1 MDVTGTID
9 SFDGIL
15 ARLNPEQADTLRNK
29 VMALRQDGGFFTMRV
44 ESADGT
50 RIFEAEG
57 RRSLGPEGSARS
69 DAVWLTDV
77 SEIAH
82 KTTDL
87 LHRAEQLIAR
97 NGEYRDAFDLFRTPI
112 WVRGDGLN
120 IVYCNQAFA
129 DAVEATDPDS
139 AVTAGAEITSGPTG
153 WGRAL
158 ANEAI
163 TTGAPVTRS
172 GHVVVGGARKFMEIT
187 EFPLGDSTGSW
198 QVVGFAVDRSDAEEA
213 QADLSRHVM
222 AHGDVLERLGTGIVI
237 FGSDTRVEFFN
248 AAFTRM
254 WGLNEDWLKTSPTH
268 GEVLEDL
275 RARRVYPDHP
285 DFQEFKRQVMELYT
299 SLIEPQE
306 ELLHLPDER
315 AFRMVIN
322 LHPMGGLLV
331 TFEDVTDR
339 LALERSYNTLIAVQ
353 SETLA
358 NLHEGV
364 VVFGSDGRI
373 RLSNPGYAKIWNVD
387 AKVLEEEPRLADIID
402 TARDLFLYDGP
413 WETFRDKVLA
423 GILDRNSRMGRFERR
438 DGSVIDF
445 AAVPLPDGAM
455 MFSYIDVTDTVSVQR
470 ALRERNEALL
480 AADRLKSE
488 FVTNVS
494 YELRTPLNSIIGF
507 TEILA
512 NQYFGPLNERQDE
525 YAQGVLQASQLLLS
539 LIDNILDLALID
551 TGGLELEH
559 SDIDI
564 HEMLDSVVTLSRAL
578 KPTAATLKLDCPD
591 DIGTLDG
598 DQRRLKQVLINLITN
613 SINHTPR
620 DGQIGLSARRETDGS
635 VSFSVEDTGPGIAKD
650 DLERILGRFETG
662 HGEGDRSKGLGLGLA
677 LVKSFVELH
686 GGELSLNSTLG
697 EGTEVSFNIPG
708 DGLPPDPPPGQQADS
723 GPSS

>member
-1 MDVTGTID
+1 MVSARRPRRDMSPAALSLPWLGEGGEVTFLAILAAIVILGLLAALYFGVKLTRNIARSQADLDSAEARAEALGAAVAAAPGSFWWWPADAPADHAGEGGARIGPIMDVTGTID

-254 WGLNEDWLKTSPTH
+254 WGLNEDWLT
-268 GEVLEDL
+268 
-275 RARRVYPDHP
+275 
-285 DFQEFKRQVMELYT
+285 
-299 SLIEPQE
+299 
-306 ELLHLPDER
+306 
-315 AFRMVIN
+315 
-322 LHPMGGLLV
+322 
-331 TFEDVTDR
+331 
-339 LALERSYNTLIAVQ
+339 
-353 SETLA
+353 
-358 NLHEGV
+358 
-364 VVFGSDGRI
+364 
-373 RLSNPGYAKIWNVD
+373 W
-387 AKVLEEEPRLADIID
+387 
-402 TARDLFLYDGP
+402 
-413 WETFRDKVLA
+413 
-423 GILDRNSRMGRFERR
+423 
-438 DGSVIDF
+438 
-445 AAVPLPDGAM
+445 
-455 MFSYIDVTDTVSVQR
+455 
-470 ALRERNEALL
+470 
-480 AADRLKSE
+480 
-488 FVTNVS
+488 
-494 YELRTPLNSIIGF
+494 
-507 TEILA
+507 
-512 NQYFGPLNERQDE
+512 
-525 YAQGVLQASQLLLS
+525 
-539 LIDNILDLALID
+539 
-551 TGGLELEH
+551 
-559 SDIDI
+559 
-564 HEMLDSVVTLSRAL
+564 
-578 KPTAATLKLDCPD
+578 
-591 DIGTLDG
+591 
-598 DQRRLKQVLINLITN
+598 
-613 SINHTPR
+613 
-620 DGQIGLSARRETDGS
+620 
-635 VSFSVEDTGPGIAKD
+635 
-650 DLERILGRFETG
+650 
-662 HGEGDRSKGLGLGLA
+662 
-677 LVKSFVELH
+677 
-686 GGELSLNSTLG
+686 
-697 EGTEVSFNIPG
+697 
-708 DGLPPDPPPGQQADS
+708 
-723 GPSS
+723 